1 MKHVRL
7 LSKSDYREFNHNCQ
21 VLQSQGY
28 DLPHLVEHQHDGRFK
43 ITLNGEHL
51 IQLLKKH
58 LVLKE
63 ALMGVSN
70 V

>member
-7 LSKSDYREFNHNCQ
+7 LSKEDYREFNYNCQ

-28 DLPHLVEHQHDGRFK
+28 ELPHLVEHQSDGKFK
-43 ITLNGEHL
+43 ITIIGEHL
-51 IQLLKKH
+51 IKLLKKH